1 MIKWIK
7 QMDQEESSNKLI
19 AGHALTQIEDPD
31 NLISAWNGK
40 GGMDSR
46 VMSTAKKLNERD

>member
-1 MIKWIK
+1 MIRWIK
-7 QMDQEESSNKLI
+7 QMDQEESSNKLV

-46 VMSTAKKLNERD
+46 VMSTAKKIK

>member
-1 MIKWIK
+1 MIRWIK
-7 QMDQEESSNKLI
+7 QMDQEESSNKLV

-40 GGMDSR
+40 GGME
-46 VMSTAKKLNERD
+46 ERGSLRS